1 MISYELN
8 LIIERLKTK
17 GVMRF
22 LDGATPEQI
31 NQFEEKNKIRF
42 PSKYKE
48 WLQFSDGG
56 ECFLPAGVQF
66 YGVVKKPLINVEDED
81 KPGNNYVV
89 IGTMATGDPI
99 LYKKNTEEISIYN
112 QEAGKIEDDERYDD
126 FFLFLEDLENL
137 LGLKE

>member
-1 MISYELN
+1 MISGELK
-8 LIIERLKTK
+8 LLKEKLEKK
-17 GVMRF
+17 GKMCF
-22 LDGATPEQI
+22 LDGATLEQI

-66 YGVVKKPLINVEDED
+66 YGVVNKPLINVEDED
-81 KPGNNYVV
+81 KPGNSYVV
-89 IGTMATGDPI
+89 IGAMATGDPI
-99 LYKKNTEEISIYN
+99 LYQKNTEEISIYN

-137 LGLKE
+137 LGLGE